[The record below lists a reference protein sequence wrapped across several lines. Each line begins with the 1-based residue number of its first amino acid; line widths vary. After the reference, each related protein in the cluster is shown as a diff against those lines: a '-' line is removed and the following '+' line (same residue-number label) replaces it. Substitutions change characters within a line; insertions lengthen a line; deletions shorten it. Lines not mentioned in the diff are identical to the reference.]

1 MKYSLSACLLCL
13 CMCFFGAIHAQDDL
27 NFMFSPNRVK
37 DVCSLQ
43 VNQRVKVEII
53 DLRGEVVFYRAQF
66 ESGEFDLKHLSS
78 GIYFLRIS
86 SAKDIQ
92 TQRLVRS

>member
-1 MKYSLSACLLCL
+1 ML
-13 CMCFFGAIHAQDDL
+13 FFGVIQAQAEL
-27 NFMFSPNRVK
+27 GFMFSPNPVK

-43 VNQRVKVEII
+43 VNQPVQVEII
-53 DLRGEVVFYRAQF
+53 DLRGEVVFYRKQF
-66 ESGEFDLKHLSS
+66 DSGEFDLKHLSS

-86 SAKDIQ
+86 TSKDIQ